1 VTART
6 LIVTGS
12 GTDVGK
18 TYVTASLLRALR
30 AKGHAPQALKP
41 VMSGFDPGHLADS
54 DAGRLL
60 AALGREVTPEAVAEV
75 APIRFEALLPPTVAA
90 NRNDRM
96 LIFRDVVRACR
107 TAMERTDD
115 ILVIEG
121 VGGVMSPMA
130 EGAKV
135 IDLINELEV
144 PALLVSGSY
153 LGAASHALTALSVL
167 DAENIPVIGIVVNE
181 SEGTPVTLAETMAM
195 IAPYDHDRRI
205 MALPRGADRGPELA
219 EWVLAEV

>member
-1 VTART
+1 VTARA
-6 LIVTGS
+6 LFVTGS

-18 TYVTASLLRALR
+18 TYVSASLLRALR
-30 AKGHAPQALKP
+30 AKGHRPEALKP
-41 VMSGFDPGHLADS
+41 VMSGYDPANLAAS

-60 AALGREVTPEAVAEV
+60 AALGREATPGAVAQV
-75 APIRFEALLPPTVAA
+75 APIRFEAGLPPTVAA

-107 TAMERTDD
+107 EVIARTDD
-115 ILVIEG
+115 ILVVEG
-121 VGGVMSPMA
+121 VGGVMSPIA

-144 PALLVSGSY
+144 PTLLVAGSY

-167 DAENIPVIGIVVNE
+167 DTENVPVIGIVVSE
-181 SEGTPVTLAETMAM
+181 SEGSPVTLAETMAM
-195 IAPYDHDRRI
+195 IAPHDHDKRI
-205 MALPRGADRGPELA
+205 LALPRGADRGADIA